1 MKFYSFFHC
10 NLMFSSIET
19 DKRKEV
25 IQQCYWPLLQMAD
38 NGFTVSIEA
47 TALTLEIINDID
59 PEWIATLRQQI
70 AAGRIEFIGS
80 GYSQI
85 IAPIVPE
92 MVNVMNLRMGASV
105 YEQLIGFKPAIYL
118 INEMAFSTD
127 LISLYHQEGIEHII
141 FEWNNFYKY
150 TDGIRK
156 ELSHTPVRLT
166 DGKSTIN
173 VVWADS
179 IVFQKFQRCVHG
191 EVETID
197 LISYL
202 SHIAGP
208 SAVQFVPVYTSD
220 AEIFDFRPGRYKTE
234 NNRQVNEWEKLRTL
248 YSSLGERAEF
258 VFIRDMLS
266 DTSYTKPVI
275 EFKPKFPVQVKKQ
288 EKYNIFRWA
297 IGGRDNLRLNADC
310 YRIYEH
316 LIKTGVPNEDAWK
329 ALLLY
334 WSSDFRTHI
343 TIPRFN
349 EINAATSAAL
359 RQIESVK
366 RGEIV
371 SQQKAPSFTT
381 TEQVIQIESE
391 SYNIRLN
398 RKKGLVIESF
408 QLLHEG
414 CRPVIGQIAHGT
426 YDDITYS
433 NDYLSGYAI
442 CYDSVRKQHT
452 HLFDRRET
460 IRLLDDRI
468 IIEAENNCN
477 DKFVIHD
484 IMTATAHDF
493 EINRCIHILDE
504 TVDIIHPFIFT
515 FIPENELRNMTYD
528 VCCGSGL
535 PVNYRLS
542 NWALAHQQ
550 SKYLTISAIHGFSPT
565 DGKLVMR
572 DLSNVPQLC
581 LKIDNSCSP
590 LVCSFKY
597 DGNVGLGD
605 EQLPFCWLVMSAQ
618 EINDAYKGNS
628 ERSKTIHC
636 KVKLY

>member
-1 MKFYSFFHC
+1 
-10 NLMFSSIET
+10 MFSSIET
-19 DKRKEV
+19 NKRAEV
-25 IQQCYWPLLQMAD
+25 IQQCYWPLLQMAED
-38 NGFTVSIEA
+38 GFVVSLEA

-59 PEWIATLRQQI
+59 PSWITQLRKLI
-70 AAGRIEFIGS
+70 EDGKIEFIGS

-92 MVNVMNLRMGASV
+92 LVNLKNLQIGADV
-105 YEQLIGFKPAIYL
+105 YDQLIGFRPTVYL
-118 INEMAFSTD
+118 INEMAFSVD
-127 LISLYHQEGIEHII
+127 LISLYRKAGIEHII

-150 TDGIRK
+150 SKGIRK
-156 ELSHTPVRLT
+156 EYSNTPIQLS
-166 DGKSTIN
+166 DGTASIN

-179 IVFQKFQRCVHG
+179 VIFQKFQRCVHG
-191 EVETID
+191 EVDQSD
-197 LISYL
+197 LIDYIRKTGVQL
-202 SHIAGP
+202 EI
-208 SAVQFVPVYTSD
+208 QFVPIYTSD

-234 NNRQVNEWEKLRTL
+234 NNQQVNEWEKVRSL
-248 YSSLGERAEF
+248 YSSLGEKAEF
-258 VFIRDMLS
+258 IFIRDMLS

-275 EFKPKFPVQVKKQ
+275 EFKPKFPIQVKKQ
-288 EKYNIFRWA
+288 EKYNVFRWA
-297 IGGRDNLRLNADC
+297 IGGRDNLCLNADC

-316 LIKTGVPNEDAWK
+316 FINTGAPNEDAWK

-349 EINAATSAAL
+349 EIKAAFSAAL
-359 RQIESVK
+359 LQIESVK
-366 RGEIV
+366 QGEIV
-371 SQQKAPSFTT
+371 SQQKAPSYTT
-381 TEQVIQIESE
+381 TEQLIQIESE
-391 SYNIRLN
+391 SYIIRLN
-398 RKKGLVIESF
+398 RKKGLVIDSF
-408 QLLHEG
+408 QPLHEG

-426 YDDITYS
+426 YDDITYR
-433 NDYLSGYAI
+433 NDYMAGYAI
-442 CYDSVRKQHT
+442 CYDSARKQHT

-493 EINRCIHILDE
+493 EIDRSIHILDE

-515 FIPENELRNMTYD
+515 FLPENELRNMTYD
-528 VCCGSGL
+528 VCCGSGS
-535 PVNYRLS
+535 PVNYPLS
-542 NWALAHQQ
+542 NWSLVHQQ
-550 SKYLTISAIHGFSPT
+550 SKYLTISAIHGISPT

-572 DLSNVPQLC
+572 DSSNLPQLHFA
-581 LKIDNSCSP
+581 IDNTCSP
-590 LVCSFKY
+590 LVCNFQY
-597 DGNVGLGD
+597 EGNVGLGD
-605 EQLPFCWLVMSAQ
+605 ERLPFCWLVMSAQ
-618 EINDAYKGNS
+618 EINDVYKETG

>member
-1 MKFYSFFHC
+1 
-10 NLMFSSIET
+10 MFSSIET

-25 IQQCYWPLLQMAD
+25 IDHCYWPLLNMAED
-38 NGFTVSIEA
+38 GYTISIEA

-59 PEWIATLRQQI
+59 PEWIGTLSKQI
-70 AAGRIEFIGS
+70 AAGKIEFIGS

-92 MVNVMNLRMGASV
+92 MVNVMNLRLGASN
-105 YEQLIGFKPAIYL
+105 YEQLIGFRPAIYL

-127 LISLYHQEGIEHII
+127 LISLYLKEGIEHII

-150 TDGIRK
+150 TQGIRK
-156 ELSHTPVRLT
+156 EFSRTPVRLS
-166 DGKSTIN
+166 DGKATIN

-179 IVFQKFQRCVHG
+179 VLFQKFQRCVHG
-191 EVETID
+191 EIETNE
-197 LISYL
+197 LINYMSNI
-202 SHIAGP
+202 SGSTDI
-208 SAVQFVPVYTSD
+208 QFVPIYSSD
-220 AEIFDFRPGRYKTE
+220 AEVFDFRPGRYKTE
-234 NNRQVNEWEKLRTL
+234 NDRQVNEWSKVREL
-248 YSSLGERAEF
+248 YSTLGKKADF
-258 VFIRDMLS
+258 IFIRDVLA

-275 EFKPKFPVQVKKQ
+275 EFKPVFPVQVKKQ
-288 EKYNIFRWA
+288 EKYNMYRWA

-316 LIKTGVPNEDAWK
+316 LMLTGSTNESAWK
-329 ALLLY
+329 SLLWY

-349 EINAATSAAL
+349 EINAAISSTMQ
-359 RQIESVK
+359 QIEYGKKVVDASH
-366 RGEIV
+366 
-371 SQQKAPSFTT
+371 QKAPVYTA

-391 SYNIRLN
+391 SYIIRLN

-408 QLLHEG
+408 QSLREG

-433 NDYLSGYAI
+433 NDYLSGYTI
-442 CYDSVRKQHT
+442 CYDSARKQHT

-460 IRLLDDRI
+460 IRLHDNRI

-477 DKFVIHD
+477 DKFIIHD

-493 EINRCIHILDE
+493 EIDRTIHILDE
-504 TVDIIHPFIFT
+504 SVDIVHPFIFT
-515 FIPENELRNMTYD
+515 FLPEKELREMTYD
-528 VCCGSGL
+528 VCCGSDF
-535 PVNYRLS
+535 PVNYPLH
-542 NWALAHQQ
+542 NWALVHQQ
-550 SKYLTISAIHGFSPT
+550 SKYLTVSAIHGISPT

-572 DLSNVPQLC
+572 DSSSIPQLHFS
-581 LKIDNSCSP
+581 IDNTCSP
-590 LVCSFKY
+590 LVCNFQY
-597 DGNVGLGD
+597 EGFVGLED

-628 ERSKTIHC
+628 ERRKIIHC
-636 KVKLY
+636 KVRIY

>member
-1 MKFYSFFHC
+1 
-10 NLMFSSIET
+10 MFSSIET
-19 DKRKEV
+19 DKRREV
-25 IQQCYWPLLQMAD
+25 IKHCYWPLLQMAD

-92 MVNVMNLRMGASV
+92 MVNVMNLRIGASI
-105 YEQLIGFKPAIYL
+105 YKQLIDFHPTVYL
-118 INEMAFSTD
+118 INEMAISTD
-127 LISLYHQEGIEHII
+127 LISLYLQEGIEHII

-150 TDGIRK
+150 TEGITK
-156 ELSHTPVRLT
+156 EFSHTPVQLS
-166 DGKSTIN
+166 DGKGTIN

-179 IVFQKFQRCVHG
+179 IIFQKFQRCIHG
-191 EVETID
+191 EVETNE

-208 SAVQFVPVYTSD
+208 TDVQFVPVYTSD

-234 NNRQVNEWEKLRTL
+234 NNRQVNEWSKVRAL
-248 YSSLGERAEF
+248 YSSLAEKAEF
-258 VFIRDMLS
+258 VFIRDILS
-266 DTSYTKPVI
+266 DASYTKPVI
-275 EFKPKFPVQVKKQ
+275 EFKPKFPIQVKKQ

-310 YRIYEH
+310 YRIYKH
-316 LIKTGVPNEDAWK
+316 LVIKGSTNEAAWK
-329 ALLLY
+329 SLLLY

-349 EINAATSAAL
+349 EINTAISTSL
-359 RQIESVK
+359 QEIEPEKKVVA
-366 RGEIV
+366 V
-371 SQQKAPSFTT
+371 SHQKAPIYSA

-391 SYNIRLN
+391 SYIIRLN

-408 QLLHEG
+408 QPMHEG

-442 CYDSVRKQHT
+442 CYDAARKQYT

-460 IRLLDDRI
+460 ICLHDDRI
-468 IIEAENNCN
+468 IIEAKNNCN
-477 DKFVIHD
+477 DKFIIHD

-493 EINRCIHILDE
+493 EIDRSIHILDE
-504 TVDIIHPFIFT
+504 SVDIIHPFIFT
-515 FIPENELRNMTYD
+515 FLPENELREMTYD
-528 VCCGSGL
+528 VCCGSGT
-535 PVNYRLS
+535 PVNYPLH
-542 NWALAHQQ
+542 NWALANQQ
-550 SKYLTISAIHGFSPT
+550 SKYLTISALHGISPT

-572 DLSNVPQLC
+572 DSSNVPQLHFA
-581 LKIDNSCSP
+581 IDNTCSP
-590 LVCSFKY
+590 LICNFQY
-597 DGNVGLGD
+597 EGYVGLGN

-618 EINDAYKGNS
+618 EINDAFKGNS
-628 ERSKTIHC
+628 ERNKTIHC
-636 KVKLY
+636 NVKLY